1 MPIFSSILPQ
11 ETPLRAPRLPSSFDE
26 ELRHDEE
33 RDALDALGP
42 AGDFRQHEMDDVLGH
57 VVVARG
63 DEDLLTR
70 DAVGAV
76 VLRFGL
82 GAHQAEIGAAM
93 GLGQVH
99 GAGPVA
105 GHHLGKPLGF
115 LFVGAVRDDRR
126 GRAVGQAL
134 VHGEGL
140 VGGREHLAHRRVHQV
155 GQALSAEFL
164 GMSIAGQ
171 PFSFICSKAS
181 LKPVG
186 RVDDAVFQAAAL
198 GVADRVQ
205 RGQNLGADLAGLFE
219 DGGGEVAVEI
229 GVAGDPGIGDL
240 QDVVQN
246 VLHVLG
252 GGGVARHV

>member
-42 AGDFRQHEMDDVLGH
+42 AGDLGQHEVDDVLGH
-57 VVVARG
+57 VVVAGG
-63 DEDLLTR
+63 DEDLLTG

-82 GAHQAEIGAAM
+82 GAHQAEVGAAM

-99 GAGPVA
+99 RAGPVA
-105 GHHLGKPLGF
+105 GHHLGQPLGF
-115 LFVGAVRDDRR
+115 LFVGAVGDDRR

-164 GMSIAGQ
+164 RHVDRGPAVFLHLLEGVLE
-171 PFSFICSKAS
+171 AR
-181 LKPVG
+181 G
-186 RVDDAVFQAAAL
+186 RVDDAVFQRQPSVSPT
-198 GVADRVQ
+198 GFS
-205 RGQNLGADLAGLFE
+205 GCQNLGADLAGLFE

-229 GVAGDPGIGDL
+229 LVTGDPGSVIFRTSCRTYCMSLVGA
-240 QDVVQN
+240 V
-246 VLHVLG
+246 
-252 GGGVARHV
+252 

>member
-42 AGDFRQHEMDDVLGH
+42 AGDLRQHEMDDVLGH

-70 DAVGAV
+70 HAVGAIG
-76 VLRFGL
+76 LRFGL
-82 GAHQAEIGAAM
+82 RAHQAEIGAAM

-99 GAGPVA
+99 RAGPVA

-164 GMSIAGQ
+164 RHVDRGPGVFLHLLEGVLEARR
-171 PFSFICSKAS
+171 
-181 LKPVG
+181 
-186 RVDDAVFQAAAL
+186 RVDDAVFEAAAL

-205 RGQNLGADLAGLFE
+205 RCQNLGADLAGLFE

-229 GVAGDPGIGDL
+229 GVTGDPGIGDL
-240 QDVVQN
+240 QDIVQN

-252 GGGVARHV
+252 GGGVARHD